1 MLRKLLD
8 LLSDAAVYGISSM
21 LSRIVGLALLP
32 LLTRYLT
39 PADYGV
45 VIMLGVVGMLF
56 APLGNLGMTN
66 AIFRRFNLEKDPQ
79 ARASVLGTGLVSVTC
94 SSLVMLAIG
103 MLVAGPIAR
112 FIIGDASAVALVRV
126 SLLAAAATAIGM
138 VPFVSLRAARRV
150 KTAALVNVSKVV
162 LSLIVTVSLLVVWEL
177 GVWAVVLGTL
187 VSEVALALA
196 QIVMTF
202 PSFRAGF
209 AWATW
214 KRMASYGLP
223 FVPHHLQAVGMDLF
237 GLFMIRE
244 MLGLGAAGIYGVAT
258 RFASPLNFIVG
269 SVQQSWVPYKFQIHA
284 EDADARSFF
293 QSTLTYYV
301 AALSYLW
308 VGVALWGPEVV
319 WLLAGPEFHD
329 AAFLIWAVALI
340 PVMQGLY
347 YMSGTGL
354 ELSDNTRP
362 LPLVSFAGLVVVVG
376 AAFILIEPLGAM
388 GAAMAT
394 ALGWLAMAAAHY
406 PLAQRRFMISYD
418 WATVAWFVVM
428 AAVFVTVGNFV
439 VQPLPLL
446 PRLTLMIMLSLI
458 YPLTGFVVLLRSR
471 YERGRMVHL
480 LSKFRPVPFNR
491 GRSPGNDPT
500 EVVRED
506 VP

>member
-56 APLGNLGMTN
+56 VPLGNLGMTN

-94 SSLVMLAIG
+94 SSLVILAIG
-103 MLVAGPIAR
+103 MLAAGPIAR
-112 FIIGDASAVALVRV
+112 LIIGNADAVALVRV
-126 SLLAAAATAIGM
+126 SLLAATATAIGM
-138 VPFVSLRAARRV
+138 VPFVCLRAARRV

-196 QIVMTF
+196 LVVMTF

-223 FVPHHLQAVGMDLF
+223 FVPHHLQAVSVNLF
-237 GLFMIRE
+237 GLFVIRE
-244 MLGLGAAGIYGVAT
+244 MLGLGAAGIYGVAI
-258 RFASPLNFIVG
+258 RFASPINFVVG
-269 SVQQSWVPYKFQIHA
+269 AVQQSWVPYKFQIHA
-284 EDADARSFF
+284 EDTNPRSFF

-319 WLLAGPEFHD
+319 RLLAGPEFHD

-347 YMSGTGL
+347 FMAGTGL

-362 LPLVSFAGLVVVVG
+362 MPLVSFAGLVMVIAAAYLLVPRIDAFG
-376 AAFILIEPLGAM
+376 AAL
-388 GAAMAT
+388 AT
-394 ALGWLAMAAAHY
+394 SLGWLTMGVVMY
-406 PLAQRRFMISYD
+406 TISQRRFAISYD
-418 WATVAWFVVM
+418 WPTIAWFALM
-428 AAVFVTVGNFV
+428 AAVFVVAGSM
-439 VQPLPLL
+439 VQSMTLWA
-446 PRLTLMIMLSLI
+446 RLAVNTLLSLA
-458 YPLTGFVVLLRSR
+458 YPLTGLIFLLRSR
-471 YERGRMVHL
+471 DERGRMLHL
-480 LSKFRPVPFNR
+480 LSKLRLVPSNR
-491 GRSPGNDPT
+491 
-500 EVVRED
+500 
-506 VP
+506 

>member
-56 APLGNLGMTN
+56 VPLGNLGMTN

-94 SSLVMLAIG
+94 SSLVILAIG
-103 MLVAGPIAR
+103 MLAAGPIAR
-112 FIIGDASAVALVRV
+112 LIIGNADAVALVRV
-126 SLLAAAATAIGM
+126 SLLAATATAIGM
-138 VPFVSLRAARRV
+138 VPFVCLRAARRV

-209 AWATW
+209 SWATW

-223 FVPHHLQAVGMDLF
+223 FVPHHLQAVSVNLF
-237 GLFMIRE
+237 GLFVIRE
-244 MLGLGAAGIYGVAT
+244 MLGLEAAGIYGVAI
-258 RFASPLNFIVG
+258 RFASPINFVVG
-269 SVQQSWVPYKFQIHA
+269 AVQQSWVPYKFQIHA
-284 EDADARSFF
+284 EDTNPRSFF

-319 WLLAGPEFHD
+319 RLLAGPEFHD

-347 YMSGTGL
+347 FMAGTGL

-362 LPLVSFAGLVVVVG
+362 MPLVSFAGLVMVIAAAYLLVPRIDAFG
-376 AAFILIEPLGAM
+376 AAL
-388 GAAMAT
+388 AT
-394 ALGWLAMAAAHY
+394 SLGWLTMGVVMY
-406 PLAQRRFMISYD
+406 TISQRRFAISYD
-418 WATVAWFVVM
+418 WPTIAWFALM
-428 AAVFVTVGNFV
+428 AAVFVVAGSM
-439 VQPLPLL
+439 VQSMTLWA
-446 PRLTLMIMLSLI
+446 RLAVNTLLSLA
-458 YPLTGFVVLLRSR
+458 YPLTGLIFLLRSR
-471 YERGRMVHL
+471 DERGRMLHL
-480 LSKFRPVPFNR
+480 LSKLRLVPSNR
-491 GRSPGNDPT
+491 
-500 EVVRED
+500 
-506 VP
+506 